1 MPNLANAFKYALS
14 QSVTL
19 FGAFHPLY
27 LMQNNPEE
35 HSLSLIDEAGDDDQD
50 VTIVIGRY
58 RSNWFQVRTVH
69 KFAAQPKMLKM
80 SLTLHAS
87 KK

>member
-27 LMQNNPEE
+27 LLHSGHEE
-35 HSLSLIDEAGDDDQD
+35 RSVSLTDDDDD
-50 VTIVIGRY
+50 VEVSIVIGRY
-58 RSNWFQVRTVH
+58 RSNFFQVRTVS
-69 KFAAQPKMLKM
+69 KPS
-80 SLTLHAS
+80 SLLGPVPEFGG
-87 KK
+87 